1 MVEVLGFRGGTFVP
15 RLRALR
21 GACGVSLAGLW
32 AVKVWACSLELWN
45 FGFGVWNLGFAVRR
59 LKIAGSACLPRAPR
73 NASRAPP
80 LPLRLAS
87 ATILKPVSE
96 V

>member
-32 AVKVWACSLELWN
+32 AVKVWAWSLELWS
-45 FGFGVWNLGFAVRR
+45 FGFGV
-59 LKIAGSACLPRAPR
+59 SAL
-73 NASRAPP
+73 
-80 LPLRLAS
+80 
-87 ATILKPVSE
+87 E
-96 V
+96 F